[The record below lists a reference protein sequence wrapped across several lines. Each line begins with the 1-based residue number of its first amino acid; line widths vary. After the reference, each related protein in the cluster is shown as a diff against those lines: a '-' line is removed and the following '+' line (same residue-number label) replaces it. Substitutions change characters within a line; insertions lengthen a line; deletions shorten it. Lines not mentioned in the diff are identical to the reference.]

1 MPLNKFE
8 TLSCKLEVDIQKMRN
23 GLTSKLNITVG
34 QVGDAADM
42 VRTIYILTNLPEI
55 YEHVSNT
62 PFVYNLPWP

>member
-1 MPLNKFE
+1 MSLNKFE

-42 VRTIYILTNLPEI
+42 VRTIYILTNLPKI